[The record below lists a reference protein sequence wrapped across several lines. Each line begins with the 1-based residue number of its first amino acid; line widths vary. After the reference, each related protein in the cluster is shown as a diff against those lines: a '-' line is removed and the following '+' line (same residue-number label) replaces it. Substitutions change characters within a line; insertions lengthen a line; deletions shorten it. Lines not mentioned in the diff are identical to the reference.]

1 MPKYYGPV
9 RPTTPSANS
18 PTYPLG
24 MPPVTPVAPPEG
36 YPEAPYPVADGAGDG
51 ASKGYKP
58 TLSKTMGSTNV
69 PQPDN
74 KGPRVTAEGDGKNGM
89 AG

>member
-1 MPKYYGPV
+1 MPKYYNNV
-9 RPTTPSANS
+9 RPAPQMEDGVSRTIDLNKVS
-18 PTYPLG
+18 P
-24 MPPVTPVAPPEG
+24 E
-36 YPEAPYPVADGAGDG
+36 PEAPYPVADGAGDG

-74 KGPRVTAEGDGKNGM
+74 KGPVKASGGDGKDGM